1 MKKVFAALVWAL
13 VLVTVCGCGGAS
25 DGGETATEPVA
36 QTHMQTQPVQ
46 EITVQTEPVQE
57 PVIPEETE
65 PESWTDAPEELV
77 FSDIAPFGN
86 VAGRIVSAKGN
97 EHFPGWEEDTVSKQI
112 FTSGEWIMNS
122 IFYSFDRPVYVVDG
136 YVEKIQALYDAV
148 ETVTGLSFRQ
158 RPSKMDMEEQLV
170 WITLKN
176 SFMEGAHED
185 ADIGS
190 DGAFPEDRNVNISQG
205 SALLGHTDDLIAG
218 LASVLQVD
226 QAYNRLNSI
235 YSAGFSSYTA
245 YKVQKYL
252 EENDPQLAMVSRDS
266 TESWMNYYIN
276 GGLDALRQNPMD
288 HWIRNSDSL
297 WEIIIGNGTTSVG
310 FFYMMY
316 LDEVY
321 GDYCLWI
328 PAYAE
333 NYRCVYLNQTQYI
346 DDQIQVMRDV
356 YGEEVFEGFYP
367 WLEEKLQT
375 NNAYDRDYSW
385 RKNYVYYPCFA
396 GYGYEPG
403 MFDGKYEDMCV
414 SLAEYRN
421 YMTEFKGYS
430 LDTLT
435 LVNDRAVTVAL
446 YDQNGRFMTATVGD
460 RTEQG
465 EYRIDLENVYYV
477 QFAGTGTVRA
487 ELRLQ

>member
-1 MKKVFAALVWAL
+1 MKKIFEVLLWAL
-13 VLVTVCGCGGAS
+13 VLVMVCGCGGTS
-25 DGGETATEPVA
+25 DGGETVTEPVGES
-36 QTHMQTQPVQ
+36 HMQTQPVQ
-46 EITVQTEPVQE
+46 EITVQTEPVQVQ
-57 PVIPEETE
+57 VIPEETE
-65 PESWTDAPEELV
+65 PESWADASEELV
-77 FSDIAPFGN
+77 FSDIEPFGN

-97 EHFPGWEEDTVSKQI
+97 EHFPEWKEDTVSKQI
-112 FTSGEWIMNS
+112 FTSGEWITNS
-122 IFYSFDRPVYVVDG
+122 VFYSFARPVYVVDG
-136 YVEKIQALYDAV
+136 YVEKMQALYDAV
-148 ETVTGLSFRQ
+148 ETVTGLSFRK
-158 RPSKMDMEEQLV
+158 RVSKLDMEEQLV

-176 SFMEGAHED
+176 MFVEGAHED
-185 ADIGS
+185 ADMGL

-205 SALLGHTDDLIAG
+205 SALLGHEDEPVAG

-226 QAYNRLNSI
+226 NAYHRFNGL
-235 YSAGFSSYTA
+235 YSAGFSAYTA
-245 YKVQKYL
+245 YKVQKHL

-266 TESWMNYYIN
+266 TESWMNYYIHY
-276 GGLDALRQNPMD
+276 GLDTLIQKPMD

-297 WEIIIGNGTTSVG
+297 WEFVIGNGTTSVG

-321 GDYCLWI
+321 GDYCMWI

-333 NYRCVYLNQTQYI
+333 NYKCAYSNQTQYI
-346 DDQIQVMRDV
+346 DDQIQVMLDV
-356 YGEEVFEGFYP
+356 YGEGVFEDFYP

-375 NNAYDRDYSW
+375 TNAYDQDYSW

-396 GYGYEPG
+396 GYGYDPL

-430 LDTLT
+430 LDTLA

-446 YDQNGRFMTATVGD
+446 YDQNGRFMRATAGD

-465 EYRIDLENVYYV
+465 EYRINLENVYYV